1 MSYGGLSDGLPAG
14 DVGSVL
20 LIPTG
25 YREGV
30 ERDAEV
36 RWAESFCEANGYGP
50 PKVFGDGR
58 WAAVHRRMFNATLI
72 VAEIGDTTCY
82 LDHWCYDSVLAA
94 AAALRVW
101 DGTNEPVGWFRHAA
115 TGRRVSRSA
124 DELDGQLRRV
134 GAVGVG
140 YTLK

>member
-1 MSYGGLSDGLPAG
+1 
-14 DVGSVL
+14 
-20 LIPTG
+20 
-25 YREGV
+25 
-30 ERDAEV
+30 
-36 RWAESFCEANGYGP
+36 
-50 PKVFGDGR
+50 
-58 WAAVHRRMFNATLI
+58 MFNATLI

-101 DGTNEPVGWFRHAA
+101 DGTDEPVGWFRHAA
-115 TGRRVSRSA
+115 TWSAGQPQRGRARRSVA
-124 DELDGQLRRV
+124 TV